1 MKIGAL
7 VLAAGQSKRFGGDK
21 RQATLPNGK
30 LVIQQTLEKVTSV
43 FDEVLVVLRAEDAGL
58 HKKLLNLFPD
68 LKYHHAPDS
77 GLGMGHSLASG
88 IRQIEG
94 WDGVFVFLADMP
106 FVETETLIKLRDSSA
121 SVGMRNSPSS
131 RPVDSPPSSRPVD
144 SPPSSRP
151 SEASGETSWI
161 IIPTHQSKPGHPVGF
176 SFEFFDELRQLTGD
190 QGAKSIISSH
200 KLKTVTMA
208 VGDDG
213 VLLDV
218 DTPDSL
224 NQKALDF

>member
-43 FDEVLVVLRAEDAGL
+43 FDEVLVVLRAEDALL
-58 HKKLLNLFPD
+58 HEKLLHLFPD
-68 LKYHHAPDS
+68 LNYHHAPDS
-77 GLGMGHSLASG
+77 ELGMGHSLSSG
-88 IRQIEG
+88 IKQIDG

-131 RPVDSPPSSRPVD
+131 RPVDSPS
-144 SPPSSRP
+144 SSRP

-161 IIPTHQSKPGHPVGF
+161 IIPTHQGRPGHPVGF
-176 SFEFFDELRQLTGD
+176 SSEYLEELGQVSGD
-190 QGAKSIISSH
+190 RGAKSVINKH
-200 KLKTVTMA
+200 EDAVTEIEL
-208 VGDDG
+208 DDPG
-213 VLLDV
+213 VLQDI
-218 DTPDSL
+218 D
-224 NQKALDF
+224 QKTDL

>member
-161 IIPTHQSKPGHPVGF
+161 IIPTYQNKPGHPVGF
-176 SFEFFDELRQLTGD
+176 SSEYFEALCQLSGD
-190 QGAKSIISSH
+190 KGAKSVISKH
-200 KLKTVTMA
+200 EDAVTEIEL
-208 VGDDG
+208 DDPG
-213 VLLDV
+213 VLKDI
-218 DTPDSL
+218 D
-224 NQKALDF
+224 QKQDLASE

>member
-43 FDEVLVVLRAEDAGL
+43 FDDVLVVLRAEDAELNEKL
-58 HKKLLNLFPD
+58 HHLFPD
-68 LKYHHAPDS
+68 LTCHHAPDS
-77 GLGMGHSLASG
+77 ELGMGHSLASG

-106 FVETETLIKLRDSSA
+106 FVEVETLKSLRDSSA

-131 RPVDSPPSSRPVD
+131 RPVDSPPSSRP
-144 SPPSSRP
+144 SA
-151 SEASGETSWI
+151 ASGETSWI
-161 IIPTHQSKPGHPVGF
+161 IIPTHQGRPGHPVGF
-176 SFEFFDELRQLTGD
+176 SSQFFGELGQLSRD
-190 QGAKSIISSH
+190 KGAKSVINNHEDAVTEI
-200 KLKTVTMA
+200 KL
-208 VGDDG
+208 DDPG
-213 VLLDV
+213 VLQDIDQAQDL
-218 DTPDSL
+218 TS
-224 NQKALDF
+224 N

>member
-43 FDEVLVVLRAEDAGL
+43 FDEVLVVLRAEDAEL
-58 HKKLLNLFPD
+58 NEKLLSLFPD
-68 LKYHHAPDS
+68 LTCHHAPDS
-77 GLGMGHSLASG
+77 ELGMGHSLASG

-131 RPVDSPPSSRPVD
+131 RP
-144 SPPSSRP
+144 
-151 SEASGETSWI
+151 SEAEGSPSGETSWI

-200 KLKTVTMA
+200 RLKTITMA

-224 NQKALDF
+224 NQKTLDF